1 MTDDY
6 DALPASCYCMTRG
19 DDLWT
24 YHATVLTVNSEL
36 CELWTHHGVIVGN
49 ESCQMNAV
57 IVQFILKFPK
67 VVICDHNRFKRTAV
81 KAATEKYN
89 LTGLYDLLG
98 RRYSFLQPSYDV

>member
-1 MTDDY
+1 MKIFFFVCVT
-6 DALPASCYCMTRG
+6 PTVASMKLYV
-19 DDLWT
+19 DEP
-24 YHATVLTVNSEL
+24 V
-36 CELWTHHGVIVGN
+36 
-49 ESCQMNAV
+49 V

-67 VVICDHNRFKRTAV
+67 VVICDHNRFKTTAV